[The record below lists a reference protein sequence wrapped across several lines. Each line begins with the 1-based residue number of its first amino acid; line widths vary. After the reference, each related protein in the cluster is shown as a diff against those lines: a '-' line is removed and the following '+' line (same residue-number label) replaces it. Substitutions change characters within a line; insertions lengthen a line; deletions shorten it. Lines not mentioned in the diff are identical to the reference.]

1 MIVVRMLEL
10 RVNDA
15 QKIDPVQA
23 NTLMVILPSNSMVLI
38 SVLVFVTCHCS
49 VIFDLLVRSCYLAL

>member
-10 RVNDA
+10 RVNA

-49 VIFDLLVRSCYLAL
+49 VIFDLLISV